1 MKLSTKVRYAVRAM
15 TELAMVS
22 DDKFVPLRHVAE
34 KQDLSMKYLEQMAG
48 QLKIAGLVQS
58 VRGAEGGYRL
68 ARSADTITVWD
79 IYRVLDVS
87 TELVDCRS
95 TNCADQ
101 RSVCSRSGRCGAQ
114 EVWQEISGSVR
125 EIMQLW
131 SLKRLAE
138 REVSLSGRTE

>member
-15 TELAMVS
+15 TELAMA
-22 DDKFVPLRHVAE
+22 DGDKYVPLRHIAE
-34 KQDLSMKYLEQMAG
+34 KQGLSMKYLEQMAA

-68 ARSADTITVWD
+68 ARPADAISVWD

-95 TNCADQ
+95 TNCAD
-101 RSVCSRSGRCGAQ
+101 RPSVCSRSGRCAAQ
-114 EVWQEISGSVR
+114 EVWHEISGSVR
-125 EIMQLW
+125 KIMESR
-131 SLKRLAE
+131 SLQQLAE
-138 REVSLSGRTE
+138 RELSLIENL